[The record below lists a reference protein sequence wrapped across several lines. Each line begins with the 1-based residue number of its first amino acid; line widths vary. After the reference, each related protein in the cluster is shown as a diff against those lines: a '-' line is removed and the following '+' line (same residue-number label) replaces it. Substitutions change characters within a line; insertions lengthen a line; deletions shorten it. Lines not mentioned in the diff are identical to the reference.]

1 MDLITR
7 IAACAVTVDPKV
19 MHALIW
25 HQSGGE
31 LWSLSLLGERQRYT
45 YRSAREAVVQAHRS
59 TPTGFPIRVGLTGS
73 AVGSGAPHRGDADAA
88 PDVSI
93 VARQIMQLS
102 DRCNAVPRI
111 MGNSIHC
118 AVAAYYGSSD
128 HPDNKFADVVLTSV
142 AKGDAPNFDMPDEI
156 GARLNDIATDA
167 RLVGQRIS
175 RARAPLRL
183 TINSRAGRA
192 RCFPQGTS
200 SSKGP
205 LQAVRTQIDRETRA
219 R

>member
-1 MDLITR
+1 MNLITR

-31 LWSLSLLGERQRYT
+31 LWSLSLLGERQRYFD
-45 YRSAREAVVQAHRS
+45 RSAREAVVQADRS

-73 AVGSGAPHRGDADAA
+73 AVGSGAPTVAMLMAR
-88 PDVSI
+88 PNISI

-102 DRCNAVPRI
+102 DRCNAVPRF

-118 AVAAYYGSSD
+118 AVAAYYGSWD

-156 GARLNDIATDA
+156 GARSNDIATDA

-183 TINSRAGRA
+183 IINSRAGRA
-192 RCFPQGTS
+192 RCFPQGPS
-200 SSKGP
+200 RSKGP
-205 LQAVRTQIDRETRA
+205 LQAVRTQIGCETRA